1 VFAAGIRHQLTIRV
15 VLREFAATIPKIA
28 MTTTAPTTI
37 HSHGTVLVVVV
48 VVVVPSVVVDLSVV
62 ELEPAPGAVTGFE
75 LPAAGPVVVVVV
87 ELVFDVPEL
96 CASVIAGAMARKR
109 ARRMRLSRKIGR
121 IGFSSME
128 SAFPLP
134 CPGKPNPKT
143 PSRDDT
149 GDPSTSSG

>member
-1 VFAAGIRHQLTIRV
+1 MI
-15 VLREFAATIPKIA
+15 
-28 MTTTAPTTI
+28 TTAPTTI

-62 ELEPAPGAVTGFE
+62 EPAPGAVTGFE

-87 ELVFDVPEL
+87 EFVFDVPVL

-121 IGFSSME
+121 IGFSSVE

-143 PSRDDT
+143 LCHPELAEGLALAYCLGSVSQTPS
-149 GDPSTSSG
+149 